1 MFAADTDM
9 VKNDPKN
16 YAFVH
21 LISYVA
27 NKTFALLLMLLLM
40 FYILILL
47 SLRNEL
53 TVLTKA
59 WLQLFHIIFH
69 IFF

>member
-21 LISYVA
+21 FISYVA
-27 NKTFALLLMLLLM
+27 NKTFAFRM
-40 FYILILL
+40 
-47 SLRNEL
+47 
-53 TVLTKA
+53 
-59 WLQLFHIIFH
+59 
-69 IFF
+69 